1 MKFNLTI
8 AVGITAGSLGLIV
21 GALLP
26 KPQQSYGMAVVTGT
40 TTPPPAMK
48 GYVEKVDALIE
59 KWGCEY
65 VVRDRDTLLMEGDGG
80 PLTVVTRCPNATQQD
95 GINFYKS
102 NEYQELVKLRAPF
115 TDWDFRLVQGK
126 F

>member
-8 AVGITAGSLGLIV
+8 AVGIAAGSLGLIV

-26 KPQQSYGMAVVTGT
+26 KPQQCYGMAVVTGT
-40 TTPPPAMK
+40 TTPSRAMK

-65 VVRDRDTLLMEGDGG
+65 VVRDLDTLLMAGDGG
-80 PLTVVTRCPNATQQD
+80 PLTVITRCPNATQQD
-95 GINFYKS
+95 GINFFES
-102 NEYQELVKLRAPF
+102 NEYQELVKLNAPF
-115 TDWDFRLVQGK
+115 TD
-126 F
+126 